1 MKCVI
6 CWDSKYEVVPA
17 TVICD
22 EMDRLPLCDYHG
34 QFCLLAGHTN
44 HPIEE
49 ESV

>member
-22 EMDRLPLCDYHG
+22 ELGRPLCDYHG
-34 QFCLLAGHTN
+34 QFCEQDGHTN

-49 ESV
+49 KV